1 MTKTVRVRAVTAG
14 DFSMEQDVAVIH
26 SKSTYDT
33 AQTTSRP
40 IKALFI
46 SEWFKTS
53 KVAQKK
59 VQSTGQKK
67 KR

>member
-1 MTKTVRVRAVTAG
+1 
-14 DFSMEQDVAVIH
+14 MEQDVAVIH

-53 KVAQKK
+53 KVAEKK
-59 VQSTGQKK
+59 VQSTGQRK